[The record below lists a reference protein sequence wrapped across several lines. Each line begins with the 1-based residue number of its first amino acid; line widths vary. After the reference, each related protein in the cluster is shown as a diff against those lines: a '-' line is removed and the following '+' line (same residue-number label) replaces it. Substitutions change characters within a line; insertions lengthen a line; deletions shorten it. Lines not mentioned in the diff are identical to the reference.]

1 MYHFSDYGIIY
12 ILTEIIILKFNL
24 IILEELAEGNDTK
37 FNWLLYKWWRD
48 RDIIY
53 RRNDQFKLLRP
64 LTGGS
69 SFLLNPDGILLDKT
83 TEPAY
88 ITQYI
93 KLAGRRDLFLYK
105 QYEMITLPL
114 SYFTDINLTN
124 IKTNPLLTI
133 TNTEIHFKYEKQ
145 LWH

>member
-1 MYHFSDYGIIY
+1 M
-12 ILTEIIILKFNL
+12 
-24 IILEELAEGNDTK
+24 
-37 FNWLLYKWWRD
+37 YKWWRD